1 LRQTINDTGADAIE
15 AEARCLLRKQLR
27 ESAWYP
33 QMPDR
38 KRLKQIEQDVQRYWH
53 LKVTEAARRVLD
65 RVG

>member
-1 LRQTINDTGADAIE
+1 MRQTINDAAADAIE
-15 AEARCLLRKQLR
+15 AEARALLRQQLR

-38 KRLKQIEQDVQRYWH
+38 KRLKLIEQDVERYLY

-65 RVG
+65 RV